1 MSSACG
7 ARGEAQREGESLGR
21 AEDNAGP
28 GTKKHKPALNAIRL
42 DAGRHIPAPEQ
53 RHSGTMSRK
62 GAGEGKS
69 PLVSDGGGS
78 EDVTACQKRDQHLV
92 HPHRLLLGLCS
103 LQGHPD

>member
-42 DAGRHIPAPEQ
+42 DAGRHIEPQSSDALEPCP
-53 RHSGTMSRK
+53 GK
-62 GAGEGKS
+62 GQEKEKA
-69 PLVSDGGGS
+69 LW
-78 EDVTACQKRDQHLV
+78 
-92 HPHRLLLGLCS
+92 
-103 LQGHPD
+103 

>member
-53 RHSGTMSRK
+53 
-62 GAGEGKS
+62 
-69 PLVSDGGGS
+69 
-78 EDVTACQKRDQHLV
+78 
-92 HPHRLLLGLCS
+92 
-103 LQGHPD
+103 